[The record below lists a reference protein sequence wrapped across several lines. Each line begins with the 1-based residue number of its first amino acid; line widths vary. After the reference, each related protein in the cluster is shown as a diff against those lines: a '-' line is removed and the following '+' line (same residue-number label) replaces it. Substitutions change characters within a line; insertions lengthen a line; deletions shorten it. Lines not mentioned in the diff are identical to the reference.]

1 MAKLMLIGLV
11 VAGLVGGVY
20 FGLNYHI
27 QTHTVDGQAAG
38 WKIVPR
44 QAPGGGATDTPKPTT
59 ALRSTLRL
67 ASFHLGR
74 FDDSKL
80 ANPRVAGV
88 LVRLFPQFDL
98 VAVQGVRGKNRGVL
112 IRLVEQINAACGRT
126 YDFITCPTQQR
137 DGLEHYGAFIYDR
150 GSVDVDPATV
160 GFVEDRL
167 GRFRVKPLI
176 GWFRARGP
184 APNEAFTFWLMNVEN
199 DPAPAQTAVE
209 LDLLAEAYRAIRD
222 KTPAED
228 DVILL
233 GDLESDDK
241 HLGRLDSLLGVAPL
255 ISGVPTTT
263 RGTQLLDNILLDRRA
278 TSECTGR
285 VEVVD
290 MMRAFPE
297 AQLTMAG
304 ALEISEHL
312 PVWAEFSVY
321 EDNRAIHAQ

>member
-1 MAKLMLIGLV
+1 MARLMLIGLV
-11 VAGLVGGVY
+11 VAAVVGGIY
-20 FGLNYHI
+20 FGLNYQI
-27 QTHTVDGQAAG
+27 QTQTVDGQAAG

-44 QAPGGGATDTPKPTT
+44 QAPGGDATPKP
-59 ALRSTLRL
+59 AVAARPTLRL

-74 FDDSKL
+74 FDESKL
-80 ANPRVAGV
+80 ANPRVANV

-112 IRLVEQINAACGRT
+112 IRLVEQINAASGRT
-126 YDFITCPTQQR
+126 YEFITCPTQLR

-150 GSVDVDPATV
+150 ASVEVDPATV

-184 APNEAFTFWLMNVEN
+184 APAEAFTFWLMNVEN
-199 DPAPAQTAVE
+199 DPEPAQTAVE

-297 AQLTMAG
+297 AQLTMAET
-304 ALEISEHL
+304 LEVSEHL
-312 PVWAEFSVY
+312 PVWAEFSAY
-321 EDNRAIHAQ
+321 EDNRAVHSQ